1 MKNKGKAQTTSTIL
15 LNESSI
21 NSSYISENFSF
32 NGNKKEYANKYT
44 SRNYNKK
51 PKSRQN
57 NSLDELT
64 KKFIK
69 CVYDLGNEK
78 INLNMVMKKIKAKKR
93 RIYDITNVLEGKAKI
108 FLIFYLL

>member
-1 MKNKGKAQTTSTIL
+1 MKNKGKVQTPSTTL

-21 NSSYISENFSF
+21 NSSYISENFSI
-32 NGNKKEYANKYT
+32 NGNKKEYTNKYT

-51 PKSRQN
+51 PKNRQN

-64 KKFIK
+64 KRFIK
-69 CVYDLGNEK
+69 YVDELGNEK

-93 RIYDITNVLEGKAKI
+93 RIYDITNVLEGK
-108 FLIFYLL
+108 LISF